1 MPYMTKYAIILAI
14 VCILR
19 QKPGT
24 VQRYTYRIRILEDMI
39 KKVVMDKSEKSLSGM
54 IKRGSFYAA
63 AFIFSTVMM
72 AGCGKSART
81 SEDVMD
87 SLATDVIAESDAA
100 EPAALMEQDYGE
112 NGLSYKFTDDLGR
125 EVTVESADRV
135 ACLLGSFTD
144 TWLLAGGDVIAAVD
158 DSWDNQNLDLDES
171 VVNLG
176 SSMNPDIEPIIAS
189 APDFVIASGQTKGQ
203 LELEE
208 QLAQA
213 GITVAYFNVSDFDE
227 YLHMLDICTDI
238 TGRKDLYE
246 ENGLKVSEE
255 IEEVVKRA
263 DGSAPTVLYLRASST
278 SVKAKGSSGSVGS
291 EILYK
296 LGCVNIADSDDSLL
310 EELSMEAIIAADPDY
325 IFVVP
330 YGNDMDAAMQIVDE
344 QLLKNPAWTSLTAVS
359 NGNYYVLDKGLY
371 HLKPN
376 ARWGEAYKG
385 LADILYQ

>member
-1 MPYMTKYAIILAI
+1 MAKYAIILTI
-14 VCILR
+14 VCKSR
-19 QKPGT
+19 QEPGT
-24 VQRYTYRIRILEDMI
+24 IRRHTYRIRIIGDMN
-39 KKVVMDKSEKSLSGM
+39 KKVVMDKSEMPLSGM
-54 IKRGSFYAA
+54 IKRVSFCAA
-63 AFIFSTVMM
+63 AFIFSAVLMT
-72 AGCGKSART
+72 GCGKSARA

-87 SLATDVIAESDAA
+87 SLATDVIVESNAG
-100 EPAALMEQDYGE
+100 ESAALMEQDYGE
-112 NGLSYKFTDDLGR
+112 NGLSYQFTDDLGR

-135 ACLLGSFTD
+135 ACLLGSFTE

-158 DSWDNQNLDLDES
+158 DSWDNQKLDLDES

-208 QLAQA
+208 QLEQA

-330 YGNDMDAAMQIVDE
+330 YGNDMDAAMQIIDE

-359 NGNYYVLDKGLY
+359 NGNYYVLDKELY

>member
-1 MPYMTKYAIILAI
+1 MLSFYRLPIYGRQNLRAI
-14 VCILR
+14 
-19 QKPGT
+19 
-24 VQRYTYRIRILEDMI
+24 QRYTDRIRIIGDMI
-39 KKVVMDKSEKSLSGM
+39 TNVVTDKTERSMLDI
-54 IKRGSFYAA
+54 IKRGSLCTAV
-63 AFIFSTVMM
+63 FIFSIVML
-72 AGCGKSART
+72 AGCGKSGRIAV
-81 SEDVMD
+81 DVTD
-87 SLATDVIAESDAA
+87 SLATDVVVENSDTEAGSQESIAA
-100 EPAALMEQDYGE
+100 QDDVQS
-112 NGLSYKFTDDLGR
+112 GLPYSFTDDLGR
-125 EVTVESADRV
+125 EVTVESAESV
-135 ACLLGSFTD
+135 VCLLGSFTE
-144 TWLLAGGDVIAAVD
+144 TWLLAGGKVTAAVD
-158 DSWDNQNLDLDES
+158 DSWDNQNLDLDEG
-171 VVNLG
+171 VVKLG
-176 SSMNPDIEPIIAS
+176 SSMNPDIEPVIAA

-208 QLAQA
+208 QLTQA

-246 ENGLKVSEE
+246 ENGLRVKEE

-296 LGCVNIADSDDSLL
+296 LGCVNIADSDESLL

-325 IFVVP
+325 IFIVP
-330 YGNDMDAAMQIVDE
+330 YGNDMDAAMKIIEE
-344 QLLKNPAWTSLTAVS
+344 QLSDNPAWASLTAVQ
-359 NGNYYVLDKGLY
+359 NDRFYVLDKSLY

>member
-1 MPYMTKYAIILAI
+1 MAKYAIILTI
-14 VCILR
+14 VCKSR
-19 QKPGT
+19 QEPGT
-24 VQRYTYRIRILEDMI
+24 IRRHTYRIRIIGDMN
-39 KKVVMDKSEKSLSGM
+39 KKVVMDKSEMPLSGM
-54 IKRGSFYAA
+54 IKRVSFCAA
-63 AFIFSTVMM
+63 AFIFSAALMT
-72 AGCGKSART
+72 GCGKSARA

-87 SLATDVIAESDAA
+87 SLATDVIVESNAG
-100 EPAALMEQDYGE
+100 EPAALMEQNYGG
-112 NGLSYKFTDDLGR
+112 NGLSYQFTDDLGR

-158 DSWDNQNLDLDES
+158 DSWDNQKLHLDES

-208 QLAQA
+208 QLEQA
-213 GITVAYFNVSDFDE
+213 GIAVAYFNVSNFDE

-291 EILYK
+291 EILYQ

-330 YGNDMDAAMQIVDE
+330 YGNDMDAAMQIIDE
-344 QLLKNPAWTSLTAVS
+344 QLLKNPAWTSLTAVR
-359 NGNYYVLDKGLY
+359 NGNYYVLDKELY